1 MADGCLGEICLLPLV
16 NEKDHKMKR
25 HLLIPITAVLL
36 AILWGYSRL
45 EAQTVAALSEQ
56 PGSYFQTQERE
67 EKIALKTLLR
77 ALEKEYQVFFTYSD
91 KIVEGKEV
99 AYRPASGQKLE
110 EVLARAL
117 PSVGLQY
124 QKVRGKFY
132 VITEKTAGERPARKI
147 NNGAEKMRSSR
158 QIPVMPLLSYQ
169 PPRYPQPQLFPVNG
183 TVTDQA
189 GEPLVGV
196 NVLVKGNSLGTIT
209 DINGAFSLDLPDGEQ
224 SLVFSYVGYETL
236 EVPVNGRSQ
245 IEAVLRESATALDEV
260 VVVGYGSMRKS
271 DLTGSV
277 SKIKA
282 ADIHNQP
289 IYSVEQGLQ
298 GRAAGV
304 QITQSS
310 SEPGGGISVRIRGG
324 NSVNGGNEPLYVIDG
339 FPVINNNGRAAAG
352 GNPGTGGISVAP
364 NGLASLNPNDIESIE
379 VLKDASA
386 TAIYGARA
394 ANGVVLITTKRGKSG
409 KAKVNVDIFSGIQEL
424 AKSITV
430 LNAAQ
435 YGQWAN
441 EVAAARGEQ
450 PYFTDV
456 SSLGEGTN
464 AQDAIYQT
472 GSVQNYQVSV
482 SGGNEQTR
490 YHVSGNFFDQKG
502 IIKNSGFERYS
513 LRMNL
518 DQKISD
524 RINIGNSLF
533 ITRTDQQSVLS
544 GGSGNKNAGVSNAA
558 FLWLP
563 VFPLEDENGG
573 FFQHENGT
581 PPEILPLP
589 LSNPLALVNEV
600 QDQLVS
606 DRILGNLFLEYEIL
620 RGLKFRSSFGVD
632 MDKRNRDIY
641 FTRKTLRGGN
651 GVNGLARV
659 GNSAINS
666 LLNENILT
674 YQTSI
679 GQHKFNVL
687 AGYTRQS
694 ETFEDRIIQTNN
706 FVNDIT
712 GTNNLD
718 GGAPPGGPSVASS
731 KRKWSLA
738 SYLGRVNYILSD
750 KYLFTF
756 NIRAD
761 GSSKFGADNRWG
773 VFPSAAF
780 AWRIIDEDFMDGV
793 NLLSD
798 LKARVSYGETGN
810 QEIGE
815 YQSQAILRTTGYP
828 FGGLINTG
836 FYTASLANPGLRW
849 ETTTQLDVG
858 LDLGAFNNRITLS
871 MDYYQKRTE
880 DLLLAVTLPQES
892 GFNTALKNSGIVENK
907 GFELSLGAD
916 PLAGPIKWHTDLN
929 FSMNR
934 NTVVDLGESTRIFG
948 STISFDYKIGGS
960 LVEVGQPLGVFFGYQ
975 VEGPFRNQAE
985 IEAHGAQP
993 AAAPGDLKFVDTNG
1007 DGEINS
1013 LDRTIIGDPT
1023 PDYIFGWN
1031 NRLAYKNFSLNFFIQ
1046 GVQGADILNVNL
1058 RNLESSVSENNIT
1071 VDRFVNRWTPQNP
1084 DALYPRAGATNFAG
1098 DDLTSNLIEDG
1109 SYIRLNNITL
1119 GYRFGSGKLGAP
1131 WIRGLELNVSAQNL
1145 FTITDYKGFNPD
1157 VNSQG
1162 QNNINQGIDFGA
1174 YPLAKTYIIG
1184 LKFEL

>member
-1 MADGCLGEICLLPLV
+1 
-16 NEKDHKMKR
+16 MKR
-25 HLLIPITAVLL
+25 QILIPITMAML
-36 AILWGYSRL
+36 ILQWGYNSL
-45 EAQTVAALSEQ
+45 NAQTVASLPNES
-56 PGSYFQTQERE
+56 GYRFQIP
-67 EKIALKTLLR
+67 EKEKEVAIKTLLQD
-77 ALEKEYQVFFTYSD
+77 LEEDYGVFFTYSNNLVD
-91 KIVEGKEV
+91 GKRV
-99 AYRPASGQKLE
+99 KYNPLLNQTLE
-110 EVLARAL
+110 ELLDRIL
-117 PSVGLQY
+117 SPVGLQY

-132 VITEKTAGERPARKI
+132 VITEKESGSSENRIKNKI
-147 NNGAEKMRSSR
+147 EKNLFGGHV
-158 QIPVMPLLSYQ
+158 PVLPSLSNQPLLNLPST
-169 PPRYPQPQLFPVNG
+169 LFTVVG
-183 TVTDQA
+183 TVFNRS
-189 GEPLVGV
+189 GEPLIGV
-196 NVLVKGNSLGTIT
+196 NVLVKGSSQGTIT
-209 DINGAFSLDLPDGEQ
+209 DFNGTFTLDLEDENQ
-224 SLVFSYVGYETL
+224 ILVFSYIGYETM
-236 EVPVNGRSQ
+236 EVEINGRSQ
-245 IEAVLRESATALDEV
+245 IEVVLEENATALDEV
-260 VVVGYGSMRKS
+260 VVVGYGAMRKS
-271 DLTGSV
+271 DLTGAV
-277 SKIKA
+277 SRIEG

-304 QITQSS
+304 QITQAS

-339 FPVINNNGRAAAG
+339 FPVINDNGRASAG
-352 GNPGTGGISVAP
+352 GNPGTGGVSVAP
-364 NGLASLNPNDIESIE
+364 NALSSLNPNDIESIE

-394 ANGVVLITTKRGKSG
+394 ANGVVLITTKRGKAG
-409 KAKVNVDIFSGIQEL
+409 KAKINVDVFNGFQEL
-424 AKSITV
+424 ATNINV

-441 EVAAARGEQ
+441 EVAIARGEQ

-456 SSLGEGTN
+456 SALGEGTN

-472 GSVQNYQVSV
+472 ASLQNYQVSV
-482 SGGNEQTR
+482 SGGNDQTR
-490 YHVSGNFFDQKG
+490 YHVSGNYFDQEG

-513 LRMNL
+513 LRLNL

-524 RINIGNSLF
+524 KVNLGNSLF
-533 ITRTDQQSVLS
+533 ITRTGQQSVLS
-544 GGSGNKNAGVSNAA
+544 GGSGNRNAGVSNAA

-563 VFPLEDENGG
+563 VFPLEDGNGG
-573 FFQHENGT
+573 FFQHENGE
-581 PPEILPLP
+581 PSGLLPLP
-589 LSNPLALVNEV
+589 LSNPLALINEV
-600 QDQLVS
+600 QDQLIS
-606 DRILGNLFLEYEIL
+606 DRILGNLFVEYEIT
-620 RGLKFRSSFGVD
+620 RGLKLRTSLGVD
-632 MDKRNRDIY
+632 MDKRTRDIY

-651 GVNGLARV
+651 GVNGLART
-659 GNSAINS
+659 GNSTVNS
-666 LLNENILT
+666 FLNENILT
-674 YQTSI
+674 YEASV
-679 GQHKFNVL
+679 GRHRFNFL

-694 ETFEDRIIQTNN
+694 ETFGNRIIETNN

-712 GTNNLD
+712 GTDNLD
-718 GGAPPGGPSVASS
+718 GGAPPGGPLVASS
-731 KRKWSLA
+731 KTKWSLA
-738 SYLGRVNYILSD
+738 SYLGRINYILSD

-756 NIRAD
+756 NVRAD

-773 VFPSAAF
+773 IFPSGAF
-780 AWRIIDEDFMDGV
+780 AWRVIEEDFMDNI

-798 LKARVSYGETGN
+798 LKARVSYGQTGN

-836 FYTASLANPGLRW
+836 FFPASLANPGLRW

-858 LDLGAFNNRITLS
+858 LDLAFLNNRITLS

-892 GFNTALKNSGIVENK
+892 GFNSALKNSGIVENK
-907 GFELSLGAD
+907 GFEFSLGAD
-916 PLAGPIKWHTDLN
+916 PLVGPFEWHTDFN
-929 FSMNR
+929 FSLNR
-934 NTVVDLGESTRIFG
+934 NEVVDLGESSRIFG

-960 LVEVGQPLGVFFGYQ
+960 LVEVGQPLGIFYGYQ

-985 IEAHGAQP
+985 VDAHGAQP
-993 AAAPGDLKFVDTNG
+993 SAVPGDLKFVDING

-1031 NRLAYKNFSLNFFIQ
+1031 NRFAYKSFSLNFFFQ

-1058 RNLESSVSENNIT
+1058 RNLESNVSENNIT

-1084 DALYPRAGATNFAG
+1084 DASYPRAGATNFAG

-1119 GYRFGSGKLGAP
+1119 GYRFGPEIIGVS

-1145 FTITDYKGFNPD
+1145 VTITNYKGFNPD

-1174 YPLAKTYIIG
+1174 YPLAKTYTVG
-1184 LKFEL
+1184 LKLEL